1 MYHRVR
7 TGLLAGLVTLFA
19 AAPALAIQPS
29 ADSGAHAVSVAKV
42 PARPFT
48 EPALDALPS
57 LRDAQSDPLLQS
69 RIAPFRARYGG
80 TWEVRWDDR
89 GDRPNVVQGSGVPL
103 IPGRGNTLAPQSFGV
118 AHESDLNLGAVAA
131 KAREF
136 IDTVPELLAADGL
149 ELKLDA
155 DRSVLAGGDRPV
167 WFVEFGQY
175 HQGVRVDGAFLYV
188 RIAQGNIVQF
198 GAERVA
204 PVALDATPA
213 LTREAAF
220 QRAWSE
226 LAFPAGTV
234 VDEYVERGELRFYPT
249 LPTGDAA
256 GEAYHGIKGGGYD
269 HVLA

>member
-1 MYHRVR
+1 M
-7 TGLLAGLVTLFA
+7 
-19 AAPALAIQPS
+19 
-29 ADSGAHAVSVAKV
+29 
-42 PARPFT
+42 
-48 EPALDALPS
+48 
-57 LRDAQSDPLLQS
+57 
-69 RIAPFRARYGG
+69 
-80 TWEVRWDDR
+80 RWDDR

-175 HQGVRVDGAFLYV
+175 HQGVRVERRVPV
-188 RIAQGNIVQF
+188 RAHRAGQHRASF

-249 LPTGDAA
+249 LPAGDAA
-256 GEAYHGIKGGGYD
+256 GEGTTASRAAATTTCSRGATCSATPATTRRGRCWSTPRPI
-269 HVLA
+269 A